1 MLLQVT
7 VNINHEKK
15 VFKKEQIQQVDF
27 MQIVTSSCIDFIP
40 YFQETV
46 FFQHLLTI
54 HRALT

>member
-27 MQIVTSSCIDFIP
+27 MSIVISSRI
-40 YFQETV
+40 E
-46 FFQHLLTI
+46 LI
-54 HRALT
+54 HQALT